1 MLEVGGGKPL
11 MKKKESGGSMK
22 DALKRRF
29 TVHKPQ
35 FTSDVVDAFEKIKS
49 FSRGGYLLKIERVP
63 EKETSSDHGGQEA
76 SLVVKWRAPID
87 HPTSDWIG
95 IWPMGSSRAVRKL
108 GRMMQGSDETP
119 TRSHTSQPVAGK
131 CWAFVP
137 KGRKGIVTFSGDK
150 LPAWE
155 GRFRINYVLEG
166 DPWSEQTIALQGPEF
181 NIVDDKCAP
190 CPRQE
195 LKGSSGGGP
204 LSPRTGGM
212 TFSLSYEAPTAVD
225 EEEKQRAW
233 REDWLAS
240 VEEADQARLLEWEA
254 KRLPCQ
260 KGGQTLAE
268 VTFKVPQQIRSLR
281 SRNDSSSDSDSEA
294 EEEEREDEEGSGS
307 RQVTWKEKERTLTM
321 KSEDGRG
328 VIEGWKKNSRG
339 GKKELRRSTSDNEP
353 GIDAEAPRL
362 QSSASFSPVVSIID
376 IDGTETVVKAP
387 KEKQER
393 RRGGSLRR
401 KKPEA
406 TIALTHSSPSSIPV
420 LHLNPT
426 PFAEA
431 SHSLESLTLSPSFS
445 PVSSAASSPAARP
458 AVFCEESPPADLLG
472 EKKFKSSIKSAK
484 KKKKKKESAI
494 RSPKGSK
501 VAKASD
507 DAKQQQQQPTHTTT
521 TTTSSGATTSGS
533 DVVVR
538 PAPGPSV
545 ESDEPRTLR
554 KSSTGSE
561 RSRGATTMERAKTK
575 ATADELK
582 QKKKWQEQK
591 KDGQVEEELITMQ
604 RGEHRDLF
612 GVTERYQIE
621 MGRVTFSEEF
631 IFYFLIF
638 ALVVFLIFH
647 NAFHELRLVLIG
659 HK

>member
-49 FSRGGYLLKIERVP
+49 FSRGGYLLKIERMP

-108 GRMMQGSDETP
+108 GRMMQASDETP

-212 TFSLSYEAPTAVD
+212 TFSLSYEAPTVVD

-233 REDWLAS
+233 REDWMAS

-281 SRNDSSSDSDSEA
+281 SGNDSSSDSDSEA
-294 EEEEREDEEGSGS
+294 EEEEREDEEGGGG
-307 RQVTWKEKERTLTM
+307 RQVTRKEKERTLAM

-339 GKKELRRSTSDNEP
+339 GKKELRRSTSDNET
-353 GIDAEAPRL
+353 GVEAESPRL

-376 IDGTETVVKAP
+376 IDGTETVVVKAP

-401 KKPEA
+401 KKAEA

-420 LHLNPT
+420 LHMNPT

-445 PVSSAASSPAARP
+445 PVSSAASSPAGRP
-458 AVFCEESPPADLLG
+458 AVFCEESPPPDLLG
-472 EKKFKSSIKSAK
+472 EKKFKSSIKSG
-484 KKKKKKESAI
+484 KKKKKKESSI

-507 DAKQQQQQPTHTTT
+507 DAKQQQQQQPTPTITT
-521 TTTSSGATTSGS
+521 ATTNS

-538 PAPGPSV
+538 PAPEPSL
-545 ESDEPRTLR
+545 EGDEPRSLR
-554 KSSTGSE
+554 KSSTGSG
-561 RSRGATTMERAKTK
+561 RSRGATMERAKTK

-582 QKKKWQEQK
+582 QKKKRQY
-591 KDGQVEEELITMQ
+591 GQVEEEDLITM
-604 RGEHRDLF
+604 RRDEHRDLF

-647 NAFHELRLVLIG
+647 NAFHELRLVLVG

>member
-1 MLEVGGGKPL
+1 
-11 MKKKESGGSMK
+11 
-22 DALKRRF
+22 
-29 TVHKPQ
+29 
-35 FTSDVVDAFEKIKS
+35 
-49 FSRGGYLLKIERVP
+49 
-63 EKETSSDHGGQEA
+63 
-76 SLVVKWRAPID
+76 
-87 HPTSDWIG
+87 
-95 IWPMGSSRAVRKL
+95 
-108 GRMMQGSDETP
+108 
-119 TRSHTSQPVAGK
+119 
-131 CWAFVP
+131 
-137 KGRKGIVTFSGDK
+137 
-150 LPAWE
+150 
-155 GRFRINYVLEG
+155 
-166 DPWSEQTIALQGPEF
+166 
-181 NIVDDKCAP
+181 
-190 CPRQE
+190 
-195 LKGSSGGGP
+195 
-204 LSPRTGGM
+204 M

-420 LHLNPT
+420 IHLNPT

-484 KKKKKKESAI
+484 KKKKKESSI

-507 DAKQQQQQPTHTTT
+507 DAKQQQQQPTLTTT

>member
-1 MLEVGGGKPL
+1 
-11 MKKKESGGSMK
+11 
-22 DALKRRF
+22 
-29 TVHKPQ
+29 
-35 FTSDVVDAFEKIKS
+35 
-49 FSRGGYLLKIERVP
+49 
-63 EKETSSDHGGQEA
+63 
-76 SLVVKWRAPID
+76 
-87 HPTSDWIG
+87 
-95 IWPMGSSRAVRKL
+95 
-108 GRMMQGSDETP
+108 
-119 TRSHTSQPVAGK
+119 
-131 CWAFVP
+131 
-137 KGRKGIVTFSGDK
+137 
-150 LPAWE
+150 
-155 GRFRINYVLEG
+155 
-166 DPWSEQTIALQGPEF
+166 
-181 NIVDDKCAP
+181 
-190 CPRQE
+190 
-195 LKGSSGGGP
+195 
-204 LSPRTGGM
+204 M
-212 TFSLSYEAPTAVD
+212 TFSLSYEAPTVVD

-233 REDWLAS
+233 REDWMAS

-254 KRLPCQ
+254 KRLQCQ

-281 SRNDSSSDSDSEA
+281 SGNDSSSDSDSEA
-294 EEEEREDEEGSGS
+294 EEEEREDEEGGGG
-307 RQVTWKEKERTLTM
+307 RQVTRKEKERTLAM

-339 GKKELRRSTSDNEP
+339 GKKELRRSTSDNET
-353 GIDAEAPRL
+353 GVEAESPRL

-376 IDGTETVVKAP
+376 IDGTETVVVKAP

-420 LHLNPT
+420 LHMNPT

-472 EKKFKSSIKSAK
+472 EKKFKSSIKSG
-484 KKKKKKESAI
+484 KKKKKKESSI
-494 RSPKGSK
+494 RSPKGS
-501 VAKASD
+501 KASD
-507 DAKQQQQQPTHTTT
+507 DAKQQQQQQPTPTITT
-521 TTTSSGATTSGS
+521 ATTNS

-538 PAPGPSV
+538 PAPEPSL
-545 ESDEPRTLR
+545 EGDEPRSLR
-554 KSSTGSE
+554 KSSTGSG
-561 RSRGATTMERAKTK
+561 RSRGATMERATMERATMERAKTK

-582 QKKKWQEQK
+582 QKKKRQ
-591 KDGQVEEELITMQ
+591 DGQVEEEDLITM
-604 RGEHRDLF
+604 RRDEHRDLF

-647 NAFHELRLVLIG
+647 NAFHELRLVLVG